1 MPEAALIPLLTGERM
16 IWQGKPDP
24 RKLFMPAD
32 AFLVPFHVLTLGAA
46 VVFTAVAIGTGAPIF
61 VLVSLSFVLLVGAY
75 LTVGR
80 FFVKTVRK
88 TRTTY
93 AVTDRRAIIHT
104 PWSTREVRLNTA
116 GTELITTGSGRHL
129 TVIFSDP
136 TLGAHR
142 GPVLSQGW
150 ANEQFRNSGMEML
163 RGGHSPAFYDVADV
177 AGLRAALESS
187 IQQVQPDLGPPPY
200 GT

>member
-1 MPEAALIPLLTGERM
+1 MPRAVPIPLLTGERLL
-16 IWQGKPDP
+16 WQGEPDP

-32 AFLVPFHVLTLGAA
+32 AFLVPFHGATLALA
-46 VVFTAVAIGTGAPIF
+46 VVFTVVAIGTGAPTFILVPISI
-61 VLVSLSFVLLVGAY
+61 VLVVGAY
-75 LTVGR
+75 LTFGR
-80 FFVKTVRK
+80 FFVKTFRK

-116 GTELITTGSGRHL
+116 GMELMTTGSGGHL

-136 TLGAHR
+136 TLGAR
-142 GPVLSQGW
+142 GGPVLSQGW

-177 AGLRAALESS
+177 AGLRAALESF
-187 IQQVQPDLGPPPY
+187 IQQAQPDSGPPPY